1 MLEYEEIR
9 SRLEILNKQL
19 VSAKNRLTEKE
30 SKLHGS
36 IERMELVQQYAI
48 RLERR
53 FSEILGDLARAEKST
68 ENMDR
73 KSATA
78 KQTRGIE
85 EWNTKQLWLTA
96 CKAQILSVFLT
107 RLNNAI
113 KCTRLQ
119 HFERIGEEFTCTD
132 TCSRDNFVKKQRGN
146 AVGQN
151 DTWMAE
157 KRPYITLS
165 GGI

>member
-9 SRLEILNKQL
+9 CRLEILNKQL

-48 RLERR
+48 SLERR
-53 FSEILGDLARAEKST
+53 FSEILRDLEQAEKGT

-78 KQTRGIE
+78 KQTRRIE
-85 EWNTKQLWLTA
+85 E
-96 CKAQILSVFLT
+96 
-107 RLNNAI
+107 
-113 KCTRLQ
+113 
-119 HFERIGEEFTCTD
+119 
-132 TCSRDNFVKKQRGN
+132 
-146 AVGQN
+146 
-151 DTWMAE
+151 
-157 KRPYITLS
+157 
-165 GGI
+165 

>member
-36 IERMELVQQYAI
+36 IERMELVQQNAI

-85 EWNTKQLWLTA
+85 E
-96 CKAQILSVFLT
+96 
-107 RLNNAI
+107 
-113 KCTRLQ
+113 
-119 HFERIGEEFTCTD
+119 
-132 TCSRDNFVKKQRGN
+132 
-146 AVGQN
+146 
-151 DTWMAE
+151 
-157 KRPYITLS
+157 
-165 GGI
+165 